1 MVKLKADGCPVQSAT
16 INAIAG
22 GTLVNVSSQL
32 IINGRPEGSFLLAI
46 SAVFGALVWRAFW
59 RVKRI
64 DKFEK
69 NIRG

>member
-16 INAIAG
+16 INAVAG
-22 GTLVNVSSQL
+22 GTLVNVGSQL
-32 IINGRPEGSFLLAI
+32 IINERPGGGFLLAV
-46 SAVFGALVWRAFW
+46 SAIFGALVWRAFW

-69 NIRG
+69 NMRG